1 MSRDAG
7 GMMRHRGASTRFDD
21 FLDYLETIRH
31 YSPRTIDAYRRD
43 LVRWAEFCVDHLGTA
58 DPDPA
63 QVTPGDVR
71 AFLGWCA
78 RKRLD
83 RRTIA
88 RRLAAVR
95 AFYRHACREGWARV
109 NPAQAV
115 GVPKRG
121 RKLPAVLRAHQLG
134 AHLDRCRESA
144 GFLARREAAL
154 LELGYGGGLRV
165 SEIAGL
171 EWSDLDGRQTT
182 ARVVGKGR
190 KERRVPLTRAAME
203 ALDRWREEACAAL
216 GKVPQRIFVSARG
229 RPLSVRQIQRV
240 VKRALKDVAEREDV
254 SPHTLRHSYAT
265 HLLDQGADI
274 LAVKEL
280 LGHESLSTTQL
291 YTHLSRERLKAAYEL
306 AHPHA

>member
-1 MSRDAG
+1 MSGPVLTGRI
-7 GMMRHRGASTRFDD
+7 DD
-21 FLDYLETIRH
+21 FLDYLTSVRR
-31 YSPRTIDAYRRD
+31 YSPRTVDAYARD
-43 LVRWAEFCVDHLGTA
+43 LARWAEFCVEHLGTG
-58 DPDPA
+58 DPDLA
-63 QVTPGDVR
+63 SVTPDDVR
-71 AFLGWCA
+71 AFLGWSA
-78 RKRLD
+78 RRRLD

-95 AFYRHACREGWARV
+95 GFYRHACREGWAGS
-109 NPAQAV
+109 NPARAV

-121 RKLPAVLRAHQLG
+121 RKLPAVLRAGPL
-134 AHLDRCRESA
+134 ADHLDRYREAS

-154 LELGYGGGLRV
+154 IEVGYGGGLRV

-171 EWSDLDGRQTT
+171 RWRDLDQGQAT

-190 KERRVPLTRAAME
+190 KERNVPLTRAALD
-203 ALDRWREEACAAL
+203 ALAAWREEIHVAL
-216 GKVPQRIFVSARG
+216 GSIPERIFVTRRG
-229 RPLSVRQIQRV
+229 RPLSIRQIQRV
-240 VKRALKDVAEREDV
+240 VKRALTAVAEREGV